1 MGCQFKT
8 PPPPIPPSQTEFK
21 RVFATQRLVQIC
33 IFATFMTLFAFP
45 LIEAS
50 NASQESL
57 DERLQREFTEEIRPI
72 LKTHCGDCHM
82 GGANEAGVNLED
94 YASID
99 RIREHESS
107 WEQVR
112 GVIRADAMPPPE
124 DSKLE
129 AADRARL
136 ANWIDSAL
144 HEIDCN
150 CEIPTPTVT
159 LRRLNRIEY
168 DNTVRDLL
176 GIDFNPSE
184 DIGFLSDDVGNGFDN
199 QGEVLTLPPI
209 MLEKYMQAASLIANR
224 VIETDRKKMRNQ
236 VFDGIATPYGETQTV
251 EPFLAA
257 GTYDVT
263 VRMRFGDRQPD
274 KAYVVIRC
282 NGETIRE
289 LDVHTD
295 TKAFDFQIDAIYGH
309 NKLTIEYLNDENP
322 DKKADSNRR
331 LFVDSV
337 RFKGPQDGQPAFT
350 YIHER
355 LVTAYPEQVDAPDA
369 TPIGPQQAA
378 RRVFKSFLPRAYRRP
393 VSTEEIEA
401 VVNVCD
407 RAQKAGYS
415 YLESLRFGL
424 QATLVSPQFLYRS
437 ENTTK
442 DGSIDDHALAV
453 RLSYFLWSTMPDDEL
468 RGLADQGLLRNEDVL
483 RQQISRMLDNPRS
496 AALVDG
502 FFGQWLGL
510 RNLNKIDIDQN
521 KFVGW
526 NDRLRA
532 SLIKETQMF
541 CAELLEKGTI
551 DDLLTASYTFVNP
564 RLAEFYGLQYEG
576 RDPAEM
582 YSQNRKANDGKRR
595 TRRYEKEDDWIRVSL
610 PENRKGILTHAAVLA
625 LTSNPTR
632 SSPVKRGKWVLENL
646 LGDPP
651 PSAPPNVP
659 SLEEAK
665 ADEKATLRES
675 LEIHRS
681 NPSCAGCHKIMDPIG
696 LGLENFDAIGR
707 WRDNE
712 DGVPIDAKGELVDGS
727 VFQTPTEL
735 ATILSTKT
743 DQVLE
748 NLAERM
754 FIYAMG
760 RGIQRPDRCVLE
772 RIIAY
777 TNIHN
782 RSFRSLVESICLS
795 DAFLQKP
802 TISPLASLPP
812 VPPNEVPSH
821 E

>member
-1 MGCQFKT
+1 MRSSA
-8 PPPPIPPSQTEFK
+8 ILLALIVLPS
-21 RVFATQRLVQIC
+21 VSVSIA
-33 IFATFMTLFAFP
+33 A
-45 LIEAS
+45 
-50 NASQESL
+50 QESL
-57 DERLQREFTEEIRPI
+57 DERLQREFNETVRPL

-94 YASID
+94 YVSID
-99 RIREHESS
+99 KVREHESS

-124 DSKLE
+124 DSKLGTE
-129 AADRARL
+129 DRAL
-136 ANWIDSAL
+136 LVNWIDSAL
-144 HEIDCN
+144 HAIDCD
-150 CEIPTPTVT
+150 CDIATPSVT
-159 LRRLNRIEY
+159 LRRLNRVEY
-168 DNTVRDLL
+168 DNTIRDLF
-176 GIDFNPSE
+176 GVDFSPSE

-209 MLEKYMQAASLIANR
+209 MLEKYMQAASLVANR

-236 VFDGIATPYGETQTV
+236 VFDGVATTYGQTQSV

-274 KAYVVIRC
+274 KAYVIIRC

-289 LDVHTD
+289 LDVKTD
-295 TKAFDFQIDAIYGH
+295 TTSFDFQIDAIYGH
-309 NKLTIEYLNDENP
+309 NKLTIEYFNDENP
-322 DKKADSNRR
+322 EKKEDSNRR

-337 RFKGPQDGQPAFT
+337 RFKGPRDGQAAFT
-350 YIHER
+350 YVHER
-355 LVTAYPEQVDAPDA
+355 LIKAYPEQKDAPNSE
-369 TPIGPQQAA
+369 PIGNREAA
-378 RRVFKSFLPRAYRRP
+378 RRVFAAFLPKAYRRP
-393 VSTEEIEA
+393 VLNEEIEA
-401 VVNVCD
+401 VVDVCD
-407 RAQKAGYS
+407 RAKDAGYS

-424 QATLVSPQFLYRS
+424 QAVLVSPQFLYRS
-437 ENTTK
+437 ENKTSE
-442 DGSIDDHALAV
+442 GAIDDHALAV

-468 RGLADQGLLRNEDVL
+468 RELADQGKLRNEEVL
-483 RQQISRMLDNPRS
+483 KQQISRMLDSPRS
-496 AALVDG
+496 MALVDG

-510 RNLNKIDIDQN
+510 RNLNKIEIDQN

-526 NDRLRA
+526 NERLRA
-532 SLIKETQMF
+532 SLVQETQMF
-541 CAELLEKGTI
+541 CAELLAKGSI
-551 DDLLTASYTFVNP
+551 HDLLTADYTFVNP
-564 RLAEFYGLQYEG
+564 RLAEFYGLQYDG

-582 YSQNRKANDGKRR
+582 YPQTRKANDGKRR
-595 TRRYEKEDDWIRVSL
+595 TRRYEKEDEWIRVSL
-610 PENRKGILTHAAVLA
+610 PENRRGILTHAAVLA

-659 SLEEAK
+659 SLEQAK
-665 ADEKATLRES
+665 ADANATLRES

-707 WRDNE
+707 WRDSEN
-712 DGVPIDAKGELVDGS
+712 GVKIDAKGELIDGQ
-727 VFQTPTEL
+727 VFQTPAEL
-735 ATILSTKT
+735 VAILSTKT

-748 NLAERM
+748 NLAARM
-754 FIYAMG
+754 YVYAMG
-760 RGIQRPDRCVLE
+760 RGIQRPDRCVLQ
-772 RIIAY
+772 RVIAY
-777 TNIHN
+777 TNENN
-782 RSFRSLVESICLS
+782 RTIRAMVEAICLS

-802 TISPLASLPP
+802 NISPLVSIPP
-812 VPPNEVPSH
+812 SPPNEIPSH

>member
-1 MGCQFKT
+1 MFVSLIHQ
-8 PPPPIPPSQTEFK
+8 QT
-21 RVFATQRLVQIC
+21 RVSAILL
-33 IFATFMTLFAFP
+33 TFLSLTLFGGSTA
-45 LIEAS
+45 A
-50 NASQESL
+50 QETL
-57 DERLQREFTEEIRPI
+57 DERLQREFSEVVRPL

-94 YASID
+94 YVSID

-124 DSKLE
+124 NSQLGTE
-129 AADRARL
+129 DRARL
-136 ANWIDSAL
+136 VDWIDSAL

-150 CEIPTPTVT
+150 CEIPTPAVT
-159 LRRLNRIEY
+159 LRRLNRVEY
-168 DNTVRDLL
+168 DNTIRDLL
-176 GIDFNPSE
+176 GVDFSPSE

-209 MLEKYMQAASLIANR
+209 MLEKYMQAAALIANR

-274 KAYVVIRC
+274 KAYVIIRC

-289 LDVHTD
+289 LDVKTD
-295 TKAFDFQIDAIYGH
+295 TDSFDFQIDAIYGH
-309 NKLTIEYLNDENP
+309 NKLSIEYFNDENP

-337 RFKGPQDGQPAFT
+337 RFKGPRNGQAAFT

-355 LVTAYPEQVDAPDA
+355 LVTAYPEQVDAPN
-369 TPIGPQQAA
+369 TNPIGQTEAT
-378 RRVFKSFLPRAYRRP
+378 RRVFASFLPKAYRRP
-393 VSTEEIEA
+393 VSTEEIDA

-407 RAQKAGYS
+407 RAEKAGYS

-437 ENTTK
+437 ENM
-442 DGSIDDHALAV
+442 DDHALAV

-468 RGLADQGLLRNEDVL
+468 RGLADQGRLRNQDVL
-483 RQQISRMLDNPRS
+483 KQQIARMLDSPRS
-496 AALVDG
+496 IALVDG

-521 KFVGW
+521 KFMGW

-551 DDLLTASYTFVNP
+551 DDLLTANFTFVNP
-564 RLAEFYGLQYEG
+564 RLAEFYGMQYEG

-659 SLEEAK
+659 SLEEGK

-712 DGVPIDAKGELVDGS
+712 DGIAIDAKGELVDGS

-735 ATILSTKT
+735 VAILSTKT

-748 NLAERM
+748 NLASRM
-754 FIYAMG
+754 FTYATG

-772 RIIAY
+772 RVIAY
-777 TNIHN
+777 TNEN
-782 RSFRSLVESICLS
+782 KRTFRSLVEGICLS

-802 TISPLASLPP
+802 NISPLVSIPLS
-812 VPPNEVPSH
+812 PPNELPSH

>member
-1 MGCQFKT
+1 MFVSLIHQ
-8 PPPPIPPSQTEFK
+8 PE
-21 RVFATQRLVQIC
+21 RVFAILV
-33 IFATFMTLFAFP
+33 TLIACP
-45 LIEAS
+45 LLGVL
-50 NASQESL
+50 NAAQETL
-57 DERLQREFTEEIRPI
+57 DERLQREFNEVVRPL

-94 YASID
+94 YVSID
-99 RIREHESS
+99 RIRDHESS

-124 DSKLE
+124 ESQLGTD
-129 AADRARL
+129 DRSRL
-136 ANWIDSAL
+136 VNWIDSAL

-150 CEIPTPTVT
+150 CEIPTPSVT
-159 LRRLNRIEY
+159 LRRLNRVEY
-168 DNTVRDLL
+168 DNTIRDLL
-176 GIDFNPSE
+176 GVDFSPSE

-236 VFDGIATPYGETQTV
+236 VFDGIATPYGETQAV

-257 GTYDVT
+257 GSYDVT

-274 KAYVVIRC
+274 KAYVIIRC
-282 NGETIRE
+282 NGETVRE
-289 LDVHTD
+289 LDVVTD
-295 TKAFDFQIDAIYGH
+295 TKSFDFQIDAIYGH

-322 DKKADSNRR
+322 DKKEDSNRR

-337 RFKGPQDGQPAFT
+337 RFKGPRDGQPAFT

-355 LVTAYPEQVDAPDA
+355 LVVAYPEQNDAPSTD
-369 TPIGPQQAA
+369 PIGHSEAA
-378 RRVFKSFLPRAYRRP
+378 RRVFASFLPKAYRRP
-393 VSTEEIEA
+393 VSNEEIDA
-401 VVNVCD
+401 VVNICD

-437 ENTTK
+437 ENTST
-442 DGSIDDHALAV
+442 DGAIDDHALAV

-468 RGLADQGLLRNEDVL
+468 RSLADQGRLRNEDVL
-483 RQQISRMLDNPRS
+483 KQQISRMLDSPRS
-496 AALVDG
+496 MALVEG

-541 CAELLEKGTI
+541 CAELLANGTT
-551 DDLLTASYTFVNP
+551 DDLLTAGFTFVNP

-576 RDPAEM
+576 RDPSEM

-595 TRRYEKEDDWIRVSL
+595 TRRYENEDDWVRVSL

-659 SLEEAK
+659 ALEEAK
-665 ADEKATLRES
+665 ADEKASLRES

-707 WRDNE
+707 WRDSE
-712 DGVPIDAKGELVDGS
+712 DGVAIDAKGELVDGS

-735 ATILSTKT
+735 VAILSTKT

-748 NLAERM
+748 NLASRM
-754 FIYAMG
+754 FTYAMG
-760 RGIQRPDRCVLE
+760 RGIQRPDRCVLQ
-772 RIIAY
+772 RVIAY
-777 TNIHN
+777 TNENN
-782 RSFRSLVESICLS
+782 RTIRSMVEAICLS

-802 TISPLASLPP
+802 SISPLVSIPP
-812 VPPNEVPSH
+812 SPPNEIPSH